1 MYGLFKVLNRNCDN
15 IFVLV
20 NRSSDCLV
28 LYVWKHYSGAG
39 RNLGGSGS
47 GGDAVSSRS
56 NTVYL
61 NLSEITEVHDKD
73 VFVKDVAKVYC
84 SDTKIQNKC
93 ECVKLKHISEEKC
106 RRYVE
111 NALDVIEKLEE
122 VDPSV
127 SVTNVGKVE
136 YIIDYQPPAPPR
148 HLWQWT
154 KTFFVCIICFC
165 GAAFAIMTFNND
177 ANVRDVFQE
186 LYYLVTGKEA
196 SGMTILELTYSI
208 GLALGILVFFNHF
221 AKWKLTTDPTPL
233 EVEMRLYEDNI
244 SKTLIQND
252 GRKEQ
257 GIDVQ

>member
-1 MYGLFKVLNRNCDN
+1 M
-15 IFVLV
+15 
-20 NRSSDCLV
+20 
-28 LYVWKHYSGAG
+28 
-39 RNLGGSGS
+39 
-47 GGDAVSSRS
+47 
-56 NTVYL
+56 
-61 NLSEITEVHDKD
+61 
-73 VFVKDVAKVYC
+73 
-84 SDTKIQNKC
+84 
-93 ECVKLKHISEEKC
+93 
-106 RRYVE
+106 E

-177 ANVRDVFQE
+177 ANVRDVFKE
-186 LYYLVTGKEA
+186 LYRLVTGSEA
-196 SGMTILELTYSI
+196 QGTTILDLTYSI
-208 GLALGILVFFNHF
+208 GLALGITVFFNHF
-221 AKWKLTTDPTPL
+221 AKWKLSTDPTPL

>member
-20 NRSSDCLV
+20 NRSADCLV
-28 LYVWKHYSGAG
+28 LYVWKHYSGAR
-39 RNLGGSGS
+39 RNLGGPGP
-47 GGDAVSSRS
+47 GGDVVSSRS

-111 NALDVIEKLEE
+111 NALDVIEKLEA

>member
-1 MYGLFKVLNRNCDN
+1 M
-15 IFVLV
+15 
-20 NRSSDCLV
+20 
-28 LYVWKHYSGAG
+28 
-39 RNLGGSGS
+39 
-47 GGDAVSSRS
+47 SSRS

>member
-20 NRSSDCLV
+20 NRSADCLV

-39 RNLGGSGS
+39 RNLGGPGP
-47 GGDAVSSRS
+47 GGDVVSSRS

-148 HLWQWT
+148 HLWQWI

>member
-20 NRSSDCLV
+20 NRSADCLV
-28 LYVWKHYSGAG
+28 LYVWKHYSGAR
-39 RNLGGSGS
+39 RNLGGPGP
-47 GGDAVSSRS
+47 GGDVVSSRS

-111 NALDVIEKLEE
+111 NALDVIEKLEA

-252 GRKEQ
+252 GRKES
-257 GIDVQ
+257 GVDVT

>member
-1 MYGLFKVLNRNCDN
+1 M
-15 IFVLV
+15 
-20 NRSSDCLV
+20 
-28 LYVWKHYSGAG
+28 
-39 RNLGGSGS
+39 
-47 GGDAVSSRS
+47 SSRS

-111 NALDVIEKLEE
+111 NALDVIEKLEA

-148 HLWQWT
+148 HLWQWI

>member
-20 NRSSDCLV
+20 NRSADCLV
-28 LYVWKHYSGAG
+28 LYVWKHYSGAR
-39 RNLGGSGS
+39 RNLGGPGP
-47 GGDAVSSRS
+47 GGDVVSSRS

-111 NALDVIEKLEE
+111 NALDVIEKLEA

-252 GRKEQ
+252 GRKES
-257 GIDVQ
+257 GIDVT